1 MGKEGIFTNTQKDQA
16 FGNVKVY

>member
-16 FGNVKVY
+16 FSNVKMY